1 MLAARARPA
10 GLCPAGLGPLIRPGV
25 LVVVRALAGSLA
37 PARIRAVLIRH
48 VIAGFTVLRRG
59 GIAAPRFARFMSG
72 RIVWHWLAHQ
82 LVTHAALALA
92 SH

>member
-1 MLAARARPA
+1 M
-10 GLCPAGLGPLIRPGV
+10 GV
-25 LVVVRALAGSLA
+25 RMRVVRYLLVSGSAVVAAGSLA
-37 PARIRAVLIRH
+37 LARIRAVLIRH